1 MSVYLS
7 LKVYPTFFL
16 QEKQR
21 NKIPGTFAHIIKIH
35 NLGCR
40 QR

>member
-1 MSVYLS
+1 MSVDLN
-7 LKVYPTFFL
+7 LEVYPLFFL

-21 NKIPGTFAHIIKIH
+21 NKIPGTFGRIIKTH
-35 NLGCR
+35 NLGCS